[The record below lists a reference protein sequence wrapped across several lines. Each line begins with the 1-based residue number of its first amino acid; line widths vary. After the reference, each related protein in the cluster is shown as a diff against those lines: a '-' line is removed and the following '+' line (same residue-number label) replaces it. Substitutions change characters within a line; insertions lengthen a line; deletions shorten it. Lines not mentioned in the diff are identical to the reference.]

1 MTTDFENVD
10 KIIWIETM
18 IHSQIHQKQSKI
30 HRSQRIQR
38 NDDSESHTI
47 LNSMLLSTR
56 KPRPIEEKRQM

>member
-1 MTTDFENVD
+1 
-10 KIIWIETM
+10 M

-56 KPRPIEEKRQM
+56 KPRPIFHVQDIIFVTKARALFLHSF